1 MSLLQLSFRT
11 FKQFR
16 NSVGKY
22 ISELGGGKKYK
33 LLQIIINVIQ
43 QNENN

>member
-11 FKQFR
+11 FKQVR

-22 ISELGGGKKYK
+22 IMELGGSNKIE
-33 LLQIIINVIQ
+33 IIIQ
-43 QNENN
+43 KK